1 MSSANSMDFDE
12 RKALLLVKSEK
23 GKLAYKNGLE
33 DKGNNILIEKGVS
46 GLIAVAVDRREL
58 LEVEGVDLSGLEY
71 NQIVDLSSEGDRW
84 EGTVL
89 KNKPCGWG
97 VLYDR
102 NNQKVYEGFR
112 VGELNVCYGVHYY
125 SDISQIEY
133 EGCWCDGSRWGRG
146 VQYDRKGD
154 VVYRGEWLDDRQLET
169 RVVMSSEVEPLH
181 NHIEEWVV
189 SDACCNGEEWGEL
202 DLSVMPLLRLVVV
215 GNGCFRHVTVLRLI
229 GLEELVSVL
238 VGSDSFVSGTSGGEF
253 YLKHCRR
260 LREWRVGSGS
270 FKEFSMCEIEDVEA
284 LEVIDIGGVMEGC
297 NSFFC
302 ASLELRS
309 CCVASWMMNRPAFAQ
324 VSEVRCLCVLL
335 LHSRGVRE

>member
-1 MSSANSMDFDE
+1 MVLPPCSSSKRNRVKGVLESNNYTELIHTSRDDLLGAGCWSLLGIVNKDGFTVSAGLIEMKE
-12 RKALLLVKSEK
+12 R
-23 GKLAYKNGLE
+23 
-33 DKGNNILIEKGVS
+33 ILIELIGKGIV
-46 GLIAVAVDRREL
+46 VVDVRKKEL
-58 LEVEGVDLSGLEY
+58 LKVNELDLRGVEHYEILDLS
-71 NQIVDLSSEGDRW
+71 DEGDRW

-133 EGCWCDGSRWGRG
+133 EGCWCDGARWGRG
-146 VQYDRKGD
+146 IQYDRKGD

-169 RVVMSSEVEPLH
+169 RVVMSSEVAPLH

-238 VGSDSFVSGTSGGEF
+238 VGSDSFVSGTSDGEF
-253 YLKHCRR
+253 YLKHCRK
-260 LREWRVGSGS
+260 LIEWRVGSGS
-270 FKEFSMCEIEDVEA
+270 FKEFSVCEIEDVEA

-297 NSFFC
+297 NSFFF

-309 CCVASWMMNRPAFAQ
+309 CCVAS
-324 VSEVRCLCVLL
+324 
-335 LHSRGVRE
+335 

>member
-1 MSSANSMDFDE
+1 M
-12 RKALLLVKSEK
+12 
-23 GKLAYKNGLE
+23 
-33 DKGNNILIEKGVS
+33 
-46 GLIAVAVDRREL
+46 
-58 LEVEGVDLSGLEY
+58 
-71 NQIVDLSSEGDRW
+71 
-84 EGTVL
+84 
-89 KNKPCGWG
+89 
-97 VLYDR
+97 
-102 NNQKVYEGFR
+102 
-112 VGELNVCYGVHYY
+112 
-125 SDISQIEY
+125 
-133 EGCWCDGSRWGRG
+133 GRG

-154 VVYRGEWLDDRQLET
+154 VVYRGKWLDDRQLET

-189 SDACCNGEEWGEL
+189 SDACCNGEEWGVL
-202 DLSVMPLLRLVVV
+202 DLSVMPLLRSVVV
-215 GNGCFRHVTVLRLI
+215 GNGCFRHVTVLRLT

-238 VGSDSFVSGTSGGEF
+238 VGSDSFVSGMSGGEF